1 MKLTPWLLTVA
12 AFVIVAALA
21 AGFFVKK
28 LWAAQPEPVAVE
40 TRQQV
45 PMAVT
50 DIRPGTVVQ
59 RQHLG
64 LGPAAREEVNQHRDT
79 ILSIDT
85 LVGRIAREAIPAAVP
100 LRASYFYPAG
110 EGPELTVSNPDMR
123 AVAVNVQDET
133 EMVSGLIKP
142 GNHVDVFM
150 TVDRQPTTGG
160 RVRGSGGMLL
170 KLFDGVKVLA
180 IDGRYTPSQN
190 SNREQN
196 NVVLELTQRQQEI
209 MVLAKSKGEISL
221 TFNPNG
227 PGNGGVSV
235 ESSRQNRVTLDELLG
250 IEDTDDS
257 PFVTEQFRDG
267 GRADAFYDEDGRP
280 VRRNGDVQGGGT
292 QLQNTGSYGGWSTTS
307 NNQDAVNMGNDRTA
321 DSRSMALGM

>member
-12 AFVIVAALA
+12 AFVIIAALA
-21 AGFFVKK
+21 TGFFVKK
-28 LWAAQPEPVAVE
+28 LWAVEPEPVAVE
-40 TRQQV
+40 ARQQV

-64 LGPAAREEVNQHRDT
+64 LGPAAKDEVNQHRDT

-100 LRASYFYPAG
+100 LRASYFYAAG
-110 EGPELTVSNPDMR
+110 EGPELTVSAPDMR
-123 AVAVNVQDET
+123 AVAVSVTDET
-133 EMVSGLIKP
+133 EMVSGLIRP
-142 GNHVDVFM
+142 GNYVDVFM
-150 TVDRQPTTGG
+150 TVDRAPRSGD
-160 RVRGSGGMLL
+160 RNRGDGAMLL

-180 IDGRYTPSQN
+180 IDGRYSGLQN
-190 SNREQN
+190 AARRRND
-196 NVVLELTQRQQEI
+196 VVLELSQRQQEV

-227 PGNGGVSV
+227 PGSGGVNV

-250 IEDTDDS
+250 MDDVDET
-257 PFVTEQFRDG
+257 PFVTEQFRNG
-267 GRADAFYDEDGRP
+267 GRADAFYDDDGRP
-280 VRRNGDVQGGGT
+280 VRGTNGVGGAGGS
-292 QLQNTGSYGGWSTTS
+292 QLQNVGSGGWNTTS
-307 NNQDAVNMGNDRTA
+307 NIQDAPESVNNRAATN
-321 DSRSMALGM
+321 RSLAIGM